1 LLLNDRKFKILHAI
15 VNDYI
20 ETAEPIG
27 SRTIAKKYGLG
38 VSSATIRNEMSDLEE
53 MGLISQLHTSSGRI
67 PSAKGYRFYVDSMM
81 QYRALTA
88 DEAMFLQ
95 RMIID
100 NISRMEFMMQETA
113 KALALLTNYPTIV
126 SEPYLKKTTIKHI
139 QLVPLDEKSLLLVL
153 VTDKKTVKNQVVNL
167 TAAPAYDTL
176 TTLSAYLNSHLAGL
190 SIREIN
196 RTVIDKMLAQFGENA
211 HVLMP
216 VLGIIADMIQSEDD
230 VRVYT
235 SGAKNILTFPEFADK
250 NKAEALFHALEDRAS
265 LFQILGRTSAEGI
278 FNILGRAPAEGIQ
291 VIIGE
296 ENNFDLLKT
305 CSLIKANYTID
316 NQSTGC
322 IAIIGP
328 MRMDYAQAVSVLS
341 GILQNISH
349 VIDALDLNSTK

>member
-1 LLLNDRKFKILHAI
+1 KILKAI
-15 VNDYI
+15 IDDYI

-38 VSSATIRNEMSDLEE
+38 VSSATIRNEMSDLED
-53 MGLISQLHTSSGRI
+53 MGLISQPHASAGRV
-67 PSAKGYRFYVDSMM
+67 PSEKGYRFYVDSMM
-81 QYRALTA
+81 QSRALSA
-88 DEAMFLQ
+88 EEAMFLQ

-100 NISRMEFMMQETA
+100 NIYQAEYMMQETA
-113 KALALLTNYPTIV
+113 KALAGLTNYPAIV

-153 VTDKKTVKNQVVNL
+153 VTDTKTVKNQVINL
-167 TAAPAYDTL
+167 NASPGYEKL
-176 TTLSAYLNSHLAGL
+176 TKLSALLNSKLAGL

-196 RTVIDKMLAQFGENA
+196 RPLIDKLLAEFGENA

-216 VLGIIADMIQSEDD
+216 VLGIIADMIQAEDD

-235 SGAKNILTFPEFADK
+235 SGAKNILAFPEFSDK
-250 NKAEALFHALEDRAS
+250 RKAEAIFHALEDRDS
-265 LFQILGRTSAEGI
+265 LFAILGRQP
-278 FNILGRAPAEGIQ
+278 APDN
-291 VIIGE
+291 
-296 ENNFDLLKT
+296 ENNRIQIVIGAENNLDLLKA

-322 IAIIGP
+322 IALIGP

-341 GILQNISH
+341 GILQNIQH
-349 VIDALDLNSTK
+349 VIEALGLKEIC